1 MFQHNK
7 YFLSGFFKKSPKD
20 FLSLFLSIIILSGC
34 STGLNMP
41 DWMDAETAKERSE
54 ERRQKKDGSPTGKIQ
69 DAMKLFGGDV
79 EDKGAVIGVN
89 SLLWR
94 ASLDTI
100 SFMPL
105 DEADPF
111 GGLIMTEWYISP
123 NNPMQ
128 RTKITIYILDTR
140 LRADALR
147 VSLFVQNMINGEWVN
162 IDIGNDSRLK
172 LEDTILTKARQ
183 MKQK

>member
-1 MFQHNK
+1 
-7 YFLSGFFKKSPKD
+7 
-20 FLSLFLSIIILSGC
+20 
-34 STGLNMP
+34 
-41 DWMDAETAKERSE
+41 
-54 ERRQKKDGSPTGKIQ
+54 
-69 DAMKLFGGDV
+69 
-79 EDKGAVIGVN
+79 
-89 SLLWR
+89 
-94 ASLDTI
+94 
-100 SFMPL
+100 MPL

-162 IDIGNDSRLK
+162 LEIGNDSRLK